1 MKIRVRLLEKC
12 NSKLPFVKILKEYT
26 GLGLKDAKDLMEDIE
41 NKINTNEFVE
51 FDIWTNERLS
61 LFKKDL
67 ESQDIKMHIIG
78 GKEWT
83 RELRLLSLVGDKE
96 DVLNFINDN
105 SFLLDGDISL
115 KILKLAFNKLSSE
128 DIIEILNLISNEYN
142 FDEV

>member
-26 GLGLKDAKDLMEDIE
+26 GLGLKESKDLMEDIAD
-41 NKINTNEFVE
+41 KINTNEFVE
-51 FDIWTNERLS
+51 FDIYTNERLS

-67 ESQDIKMHIIG
+67 ESHNIKMHIIG

-96 DVLNFINDN
+96 DVLHFINDN

-115 KILKLAFNKLSSE
+115 KILKLAFDKLSSE